1 MLTVADIMT
10 PEVLTIRSS
19 AKVTQAIALM
29 QENQVRTG
37 KSALRYRSSL
47 SGRPKAAHTAS

>member
-1 MLTVADIMT
+1 MPTVADIMT

>member
-1 MLTVADIMT
+1 MPTAADIMT

-19 AKVTQAIALM
+19 AKVTRAIALM
-29 QENQVRTG
+29 QKNQVRTD

-47 SGRPKAAHTAS
+47 SGRPQRAHTAS